1 MHRRIQAVSN
11 WPEDPKKLGLVLSLG
26 QVGMEMVVPIVAGL
40 ALDYY
45 SEKTA
50 PWGILAGV
58 LLGFSG
64 GLLHLVA
71 IMKRLEK
78 LHDKDPKPP
87 EKP

>member
-1 MHRRIQAVSN
+1 LSN
-11 WPEDPKKLGLVLSLG
+11 WPEDPKRLGLYFSLG
-26 QVGMEMVVPIVAGL
+26 QVGMEMVVPILAGL

-58 LLGFSG
+58 FLGFTG

-78 LHDKDPKPP
+78 FDDKGPKPP

>member
-1 MHRRIQAVSN
+1 MSN
-11 WPEDPKKLGLVLSLG
+11 DPEDPKKLGLYFALA
-26 QVGMEMVVPIVAGL
+26 QVGMEMVVPILAGW

-45 SEKTA
+45 SERTA

-58 LLGFSG
+58 FVGFAG

-78 LHDKDPKPP
+78 LDDKGSKPP
-87 EKP
+87 KNP

>member
-1 MHRRIQAVSN
+1 LSLGPQ
-11 WPEDPKKLGLVLSLG
+11 DPKKLGLYFALG

-45 SEKTA
+45 SITA

-58 LLGFSG
+58 IIGFAG

-71 IMKRLEK
+71 IVKRLEK
-78 LHDKDPKPP
+78 LDDKGPKPP

>member
-1 MHRRIQAVSN
+1 MSLGPQ
-11 WPEDPKKLGLVLSLG
+11 DPKKLGLMFAIG

-50 PWGILAGV
+50 PWGILGGV
-58 LLGFSG
+58 FLGFAG
-64 GLLHLVA
+64 GLIHLFA
-71 IMKRLEK
+71 IVKRLEK
-78 LHDKDPKPP
+78 LDDQGPKPP

>member
-1 MHRRIQAVSN
+1 MSKE
-11 WPEDPKKLGLVLSLG
+11 PENPKKLGLYFALG
-26 QVGMEMVVPIVAGL
+26 QVGMEMVVPILAGL

-50 PWGILAGV
+50 PWG
-58 LLGFSG
+58 LLGGVVFGFAG

-78 LHDKDPKPP
+78 FDDDESGPTKKL
-87 EKP
+87 

>member
-1 MHRRIQAVSN
+1 
-11 WPEDPKKLGLVLSLG
+11 
-26 QVGMEMVVPIVAGL
+26 MEMVVPIVAGL

-50 PWGILAGV
+50 PWGILCGV
-58 LLGFSG
+58 FLGFTG
-64 GLLHLVA
+64 GLVHLFA

-78 LHDKDPKPP
+78 LDEQVPKPP

>member
-1 MHRRIQAVSN
+1 
-11 WPEDPKKLGLVLSLG
+11 
-26 QVGMEMVVPIVAGL
+26 MVVPIVVGL

-58 LLGFSG
+58 LIGFAG

-71 IMKRLEK
+71 IVKRLEK
-78 LHDKDPKPP
+78 LDDKGPKRP
-87 EKP
+87 ENP

>member
-1 MHRRIQAVSN
+1 LSN
-11 WPEDPKKLGLVLSLG
+11 WQEDPKKLGLYFSLG
-26 QVGMEMVVPIVAGL
+26 QVGMEMVVPIVLGL

-50 PWGILAGV
+50 PWGILAGAI
-58 LLGFSG
+58 LGFTG
-64 GLLHLVA
+64 GLIHLFA

-78 LHDKDPKPP
+78 LDDKGPKPP